1 MSYGH
6 DGAGVYLPRVS
17 AERPWQFARS
27 HGHGYRFYDIGSTRT
42 MIPPVR
48 LISESKSKRKKHQ
61 MYSQLLHSAASDVF
75 VPSDLMASYAFESS
89 TIASSNG
96 YDPIQ
101 GALMDIG
108 TVISNGD
115 NEYGSKAIAYAEGQ
129 SGGMDLCLA
138 SLDFVR
144 KPFLQGEG
152 DDGSLQAK
160 LPMVRG
166 RTSIEM
172 HSPIQQIQFAP
183 NPEPSVCPYTLVRT
197 NMGTDLIRASL
208 QKDEGLGFE
217 FEYGPHIPL
226 EKVTETTAG
235 NQVHATFSSWDWT
248 QTAVI
253 DSIGSWGIYQI
264 GNSGNMEKIYTGG
277 IHSNDQQHISR
288 WNRLLWGASM
298 DSIMIANRRHVRYH
312 DLRSNESIELLTDP
326 SDLMQIC
333 DISPSPLNDNE
344 NFVLTS
350 DQLVWT
356 DVRVPGKKLL
366 SWDHF
371 LHSKDPSL
379 KLSMCGV
386 NGVAMASLY
395 SRLLPANVVYQ
406 FTQSNGLPISADDPY
421 YYVTSPDSVTQC
433 LKTFKLSLQEE
444 NSMENDVEDEA
455 EVLFDESDVDGDDN
469 RPKVLC
475 CMRFSTEYG
484 LYRHILSTDKD
495 SRLESRRKRIEISE
509 SEADDF
515 IPSHSDALYG
525 DDYINTGK
533 KTKDV
538 YLYDFRSVYESVFD
552 IENQLPPPS
561 TNTTEDDEQV
571 TAFAE
576 TLNSAIKTSFKLKKR
591 QIFTLG
597 ELAVPQTLINDL
609 NAVSSM
615 VEDLQEHYS
624 RTKISV
630 FPLTYGLNTLFDEKV
645 KNIADIYEHLVNLW
659 VKPLDAESISQS
671 ILTQRKNV
679 CRYMATELAL
689 SCMGYHGTIN
699 ENDKEKDKPEEKINF
714 PVAYLS
720 KYSDSITKSKT
731 QISRTVDLL
740 LSEWPDEETSD
751 TFTYRPL
758 GNAVEEE
765 PEPIQRMLDS
775 SYIPPPPSLS
785 QPASLPATFSQ
796 RSSQTSPV
804 GAMSLGSPKARR
816 FQSSHSQKLKK
827 KKRTQ
832 GF

>member
-6 DGAGVYLPRVS
+6 DGAGVYLPTVS
-17 AERPWQFARS
+17 AERPWQFARG

-42 MIPPVR
+42 MVPPVK
-48 LISESKSKRKKHQ
+48 LISGSKSRRKKHR
-61 MYSQLLHSAASDVF
+61 MYNQLLHSAASDVF
-75 VPSDLMASYAFESS
+75 VPSDLMASYAFESG

-108 TVISNGD
+108 TVVSNGD
-115 NEYGSKAIAYAEGQ
+115 NEDGNKAVAYAEGQ

-152 DDGSLQAK
+152 NGGSLQAK

-183 NPEPSVCPYTLVRT
+183 TPEPSVCPYSLVRT
-197 NMGTDLIRASL
+197 NMGTTLIRVWL
-208 QKDEGLGFE
+208 EKDEGLGFE
-217 FEYGPHIPL
+217 FEYGPEIPL
-226 EKVTETTAG
+226 EPVTETTAG
-235 NQVHATFSSWDWT
+235 NQVHATFSTWDWN

-253 DSIGSWGIYQI
+253 DSIGSWAVYQI
-264 GNSGNMEKIYTGG
+264 SDSGNMEKIYTGEP
-277 IHSNDQQHISR
+277 HTNDQQHISK
-288 WNRLLWGASM
+288 WNRLLWGASI

-312 DLRSNESIELLTDP
+312 DLRSNDSIELLTDP

-350 DQLVWT
+350 EQLVWT

-379 KLSMCGV
+379 KLSMCGI
-386 NGVAMASLY
+386 NGVATASLY

-406 FTQSNGLPISADDPY
+406 FTQSNGLPISAEDPY

-433 LKTFKLSLQEE
+433 LKTFRLSLQED
-444 NSMENDVEDEA
+444 NSMENEQEGY
-455 EVLFDESDVDGDDN
+455 EEQLFDESDIDEDDN
-469 RPKVLC
+469 QPRLLC

-484 LYRHILSTDKD
+484 LYRHILSTDRD
-495 SRLESRRKRIEISE
+495 SRLESRRKRVEISE

-538 YLYDFRSVYESVFD
+538 YLYDFRSVYKSVFD
-552 IENQLPPPS
+552 IGNQLPPSPADT
-561 TNTTEDDEQV
+561 TNDDEQI

-576 TLNSAIKTSFKLKKR
+576 ALNSAIKANFKDKKK

-597 ELAVPQTLINDL
+597 ELAVPQTLMDDL
-609 NAVSSM
+609 NMVSSM

-624 RTKISV
+624 GTKISI

-645 KNIADIYEHLVNLW
+645 NNIADIYEHLVNLW
-659 VKPLDAESISQS
+659 VKPLDTESVSENVLI
-671 ILTQRKNV
+671 QRKNV
-679 CRYMATELAL
+679 CRHMATELAL
-689 SCMGYHGTIN
+689 SCMGYHGTAN
-699 ENDKEKDKPEEKINF
+699 ENEKCKSEADNLPIE
-714 PVAYLS
+714 YLS

-731 QISRTVDLL
+731 QVLGTVNLL
-740 LSEWPDEETSD
+740 LREWPDEESSD
-751 TFTYRPL
+751 TFIYRPL
-758 GNAVEEE
+758 GKAVEEE
-765 PEPIQRMLDS
+765 PTQRMLDS

-785 QPASLPATFSQ
+785 QPASLPVTVSQ
-796 RSSQTSPV
+796 RSSQPST
-804 GAMSLGSPKARR
+804 ATMSLGSPKPRR
-816 FQSSHSQKLKK
+816 FQSSQSQKSKK

>member
-6 DGAGVYLPRVS
+6 DGAGVYLPTVS
-17 AERPWQFARS
+17 AERPWQFARG

-42 MIPPVR
+42 MIPPVK
-48 LISESKSKRKKHQ
+48 LISESKGKRKKHQ
-61 MYSQLLHSAASDVF
+61 MYNQLLHSAASDVF

-108 TVISNGD
+108 TVISNG
-115 NEYGSKAIAYAEGQ
+115 NEDGNKAIAYAEGQ

-138 SLDFVR
+138 GLDFVR
-144 KPFLQGEG
+144 KPFLQDEG
-152 DDGSLQAK
+152 SGSSLQAK

-166 RTSIEM
+166 RASIEM

-183 NPEPSVCPYTLVRT
+183 SPEPSLCPYTLVRT
-197 NMGTDLIRASL
+197 NMSTSLIRVSL
-208 QKDEGLGFE
+208 EKDEGLGFE
-217 FEYGPHIPL
+217 FEYGPEIPL
-226 EKVTETTAG
+226 EQVTETTAG
-235 NQVHATFSSWDWT
+235 NQVHSTFSSWDWT

-253 DSIGSWGIYQI
+253 DSIGSWGVYQI
-264 GNSGNMEKIYTGG
+264 GDSGNMEKIYTGEP
-277 IHSNDQQHISR
+277 HSNDQQHISK

-312 DLRSNESIELLTDP
+312 DLRSNDRIELLTDP
-326 SDLMQIC
+326 SNLMQIC

-356 DVRVPGKKLL
+356 DIRVPGKKLL

-379 KLSMCGV
+379 KLSMCEI
-386 NGVAMASLY
+386 NGVAIASLY

-406 FTQSNGLPISADDPY
+406 FTQSNGMPISADDPY
-421 YYVTSPDSVTQC
+421 YYCTSPDSVTQC
-433 LKTFKLSLQEE
+433 LTTFRLGLQEE
-444 NSMENDVEDEA
+444 NSMEAEDNGDE
-455 EVLFDESDVDGDDN
+455 EELFDDSDLNEDDN
-469 RPKVLC
+469 QPRILC

-484 LYRHILSTDKD
+484 IYRHILSTDKD
-495 SRLESRRKRIEISE
+495 SRLESRRKRVEVSE

-538 YLYDFRSVYESVFD
+538 YLYDFRSVYKSVFD
-552 IENQLPPPS
+552 MGNQLPADT
-561 TNTTEDDEQV
+561 TNADEQI

-576 TLNSAIKTSFKLKKR
+576 TLNAAIKANFKLKKR

-597 ELAVPQTLINDL
+597 ELAVPHTLIEDL
-609 NAVSSM
+609 NMVSSM

-624 RTKISV
+624 GTKISI

-645 KNIADIYEHLVNLW
+645 NNIADIYEHLVTLW
-659 VKPLDAESISQS
+659 VKPLVTESVSEN

-689 SCMGYHGTIN
+689 SCMGYHGTAN
-699 ENDKEKDKPEEKINF
+699 ENDKDKPESDINL
-714 PVAYLS
+714 PIEYLS

-731 QISRTVDLL
+731 QVSGTVNLL
-740 LSEWPDEETSD
+740 LNEWPDEESSES
-751 TFTYRPL
+751 FSYKPL
-758 GNAVEEE
+758 GKAVEEE
-765 PEPIQRMLDS
+765 PTQRMLDS

-785 QPASLPATFSQ
+785 QPASFSAAVSQ
-796 RSSQTSPV
+796 RSSQPSPM
-804 GAMSLGSPKARR
+804 GAVSLGSPKPRR
-816 FQSSHSQKLKK
+816 LQSSQSQKSKK